1 MCKTVSMLS
10 FLCNVIDMSVH
21 EVYMYVTLS
30 LCLFTA
36 HYLMTTNYFWNSFR
50 LIRGRELHVAMVC
63 IAFSFILKVGDY
75 TLAIIMVLR
84 IVLFTGIV
92 MLLYHK
98 QLLLVNAPA
107 MNMQGRKPF

>member
-10 FLCNVIDMSVH
+10 LLCNVIDMSVH
-21 EVYMYVTLS
+21 YVYMYVTLS

-50 LIRGRELHVAMVC
+50 LIGGRELHVAMVC
-63 IAFSFILKVGDY
+63 IAFSFILKVG
-75 TLAIIMVLR
+75 IIMLLR
-84 IVLFTGIV
+84 IILFTGIV

-107 MNMQGRKPF
+107 MNM